1 MVFTL
6 FFTAVDIVAQLI
18 LQSIHV
24 LKKEILHFLSPKF
37 AVYMRAVTDQERV
50 MMACHSLL
58 RLDATPKKRCL
69 TKLFIFKKFSFKQ
82 AFFINDIS
90 SSQVKVH
97 KQFSDPNQ
105 FSQSSK
111 RSKCLSRY
119 QKTKKNQKKITFFLF
134 FSSFLHVSGQ
144 LLLFNGQPDLVSHLR
159 DHSAIFA
166 GFGDDFDTLGMSLEL
181 LWVP

>member
-1 MVFTL
+1 
-6 FFTAVDIVAQLI
+6 
-18 LQSIHV
+18 
-24 LKKEILHFLSPKF
+24 
-37 AVYMRAVTDQERV
+37 MRAVTDQERV

-119 QKTKKNQKKITFFLF
+119 QKTKKNQKKSHFFYFSPVFFMFLANCCFSTASLTLSVISGIT
-134 FSSFLHVSGQ
+134 
-144 LLLFNGQPDLVSHLR
+144 LLFLLV
-159 DHSAIFA
+159 
-166 GFGDDFDTLGMSLEL
+166 LGMILIPSE
-181 LWVP
+181 